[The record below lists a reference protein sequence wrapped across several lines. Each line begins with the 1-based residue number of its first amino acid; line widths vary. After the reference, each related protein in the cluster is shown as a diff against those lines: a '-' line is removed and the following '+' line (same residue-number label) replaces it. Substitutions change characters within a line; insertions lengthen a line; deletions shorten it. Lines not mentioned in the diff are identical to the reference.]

1 MGGGFRYFV
10 GAVAF
15 GFAAVWIMATLAGAL
30 VCLSS
35 AAVGYGVVLVAE
47 RARAKR
53 ATRASSRGVSTPSAF
68 ALRAQTPQVDDL
80 ALWADALR
88 SDLGHVY
95 EPAAAAS
102 PLAREAVYGWPL
114 TDDTVIAS
122 EALQ

>member
-10 GAVAF
+10 GALAF

-35 AAVGYGVVLVAE
+35 AVVGYGVVLVAE
-47 RARAKR
+47 RTRARR
-53 ATRASSRGVSTPSAF
+53 ATRASNPGIS
-68 ALRAQTPQVDDL
+68 QVDDL
-80 ALWADALR
+80 ALWADALH

-95 EPAAAAS
+95 EPAAATS
-102 PLAREAVYGWPL
+102 PLAREAIYGWPL
-114 TDDTVIAS
+114 IDDTVVAS

>member
-35 AAVGYGVVLVAE
+35 AVVGYSVVLVAE
-47 RARAKR
+47 RMRATR
-53 ATRASSRGVSTPSAF
+53 ATRASSSGISA
-68 ALRAQTPQVDDL
+68 PHVDDL

-95 EPAAAAS
+95 EPAATAS

-114 TDDTVIAS
+114 IDENAVAS

>member
-1 MGGGFRYFV
+1 VGGGFRYFV

-35 AAVGYGVVLVAE
+35 AVVGYGVVLVAE

-53 ATRASSRGVSTPSAF
+53 ATRASSRGVSTPSA
-68 ALRAQTPQVDDL
+68 LPAQSPYVDDL
-80 ALWADALR
+80 ASWADALH

-95 EPAAAAS
+95 EPAAATS
-102 PLAREAVYGWPL
+102 PLAREAIYGWPL
-114 TDDTVIAS
+114 IDDTVIAS

>member
-1 MGGGFRYFV
+1 VGGGFRYFV

-35 AAVGYGVVLVAE
+35 AVVGYGVVLVAE
-47 RARAKR
+47 RMRARR
-53 ATRASSRGVSTPSAF
+53 ATRASSGMSAPSAF
-68 ALRAQTPQVDDL
+68 ALPAQTPHVDDL
-80 ALWADALR
+80 GQWADALR

-95 EPAAAAS
+95 EPAATAS

-114 TDDTVIAS
+114 IDENAVAS

>member
-35 AAVGYGVVLVAE
+35 AVVGYGVVLVAE
-47 RARAKR
+47 RTRARRAARA
-53 ATRASSRGVSTPSAF
+53 SNRGVFTPSALP
-68 ALRAQTPQVDDL
+68 APSPHVDDL
-80 ALWADALR
+80 ASWADALH

-95 EPAAAAS
+95 EPAAATS
-102 PLAREAVYGWPL
+102 PLAREAIYGWPL
-114 TDDTVIAS
+114 IDDTVIAS

>member
-30 VCLSS
+30 VCLLS
-35 AAVGYGVVLVAE
+35 AIVGYGVVLVAE
-47 RARAKR
+47 HARAKR
-53 ATRASSRGVSTPSAF
+53 SLQGRSAHSEG
-68 ALRAQTPQVDDL
+68 LS
-80 ALWADALR
+80 LWADALH

-95 EPAAAAS
+95 EPAAATS
-102 PLAREAVYGWPL
+102 LLARDVYGWPL
-114 TDDTVIAS
+114 GDETAVAS

>member
-1 MGGGFRYFV
+1 VGGGFRYFV

-35 AAVGYGVVLVAE
+35 AVVGYGVVLVAE
-47 RARAKR
+47 RMRARR
-53 ATRASSRGVSTPSAF
+53 ASRASSGGISAPSAF
-68 ALRAQTPQVDDL
+68 AAPAQTPHVDDL

-95 EPAAAAS
+95 EPAATAS

-114 TDDTVIAS
+114 IDETAVAS